1 MVTLIFQNL
10 YAAGSAAESCQRSGQ
25 TESIDGGTATA
36 ATSSLKRM
44 EVNRMHNGLIRELEI
59 YAAIAEEGGMKYC
72 ADLMKQAAQ
81 ALRKANGP
89 TPAATGRE
97 ANA

>member
-1 MVTLIFQNL
+1 
-10 YAAGSAAESCQRSGQ
+10 
-25 TESIDGGTATA
+25 
-36 ATSSLKRM
+36 
-44 EVNRMHNGLIRELEI
+44 MHNGLIRELEI
-59 YAAIAEEGGMKYC
+59 YAAIAEDGGKKYC

-89 TPAATGRE
+89 MPAATGHE